1 MTNAVSDQSPKLPQG
16 LEPITTDAYTLTLRP
31 GFTDLLD
38 LDWVHSITEWTDSRL
53 IDLPRGISRHEVRF
67 VATGKG
73 IYAIKELPLRAANR
87 EFEMLTQLEELAGP
101 SVIALGLVV
110 RPQVDRYS
118 DQSAALITR
127 YVDHSFS
134 YRELLS
140 GPGFGPRRAQLLDAF
155 AGLLAELHML
165 GCYWGDCSL
174 SNVLYRYDAGA
185 IAVNL
190 VDAETAEIHPELSDD
205 TRVHQFFLNLVRN

>member
-1 MTNAVSDQSPKLPQG
+1 MTSAVSDQSPKLPQG

-165 GCYWGDCSL
+165 TGQP
-174 SNVLYRYDAGA
+174 VLYCRSGDR
-185 IAVNL
+185 
-190 VDAETAEIHPELSDD
+190 TKELSAKLAAQGMP
-205 TRVHQFFLNLVRN
+205 VAFLEGGILAWEAEGLPIEK